1 MQNEVIGKTGT
12 VHQGMR
18 NGRGM
23 DMDMGT
29 MKGVIGA
36 VRGTGHA
43 EKLAEDDSVVVQYV
57 VSLL

>member
-1 MQNEVIGKTGT
+1 
-12 VHQGMR
+12 
-18 NGRGM
+18 
-23 DMDMGT
+23 MDMGT
-29 MKGVIGA
+29 MKGVEKGA